1 VSKPNENQSI
11 SDREQGAD
19 RHPRRAIGRC
29 RLRAMRRLLILASV
43 LVLVDAMLYAALTP
57 LLPHFARELHLSK
70 AGAGALVG
78 AYAAGALI
86 GGLPGGR
93 AAARLGPR
101 RAVLVGLTLMG
112 LSSIGFAFANGFAT
126 LVLAR
131 MIQGVGSAF
140 TWAGAFAWLMGSTP
154 EGQRGEV
161 IGRAMSAAVVG
172 ELLGPVIGVA
182 AGALGRAT
190 VFTGLSVLAVVL
202 AVLTV
207 QIDSESP
214 AEPVDVTLKSALRAR
229 RFTSGLGVLAV
240 ASMLFGVLSV
250 LAPLH
255 LAAHGWS
262 SLAIGATWLV
272 GAGLEASAG
281 PFIGRLSD
289 ARGASTL
296 ARLALISGVP
306 VSLALATGASPGIY
320 APLVVLAALSY
331 GALFTPAFSL
341 VSEGAESAGLAQG
354 MAFGFLNAA
363 WAAGAMLGPAAAGT
377 IAGATG
383 DAVPFVLAAA
393 AAVAALAFLSQRER
407 ASPKAAAAAGN

>member
-1 VSKPNENQSI
+1 
-11 SDREQGAD
+11 
-19 RHPRRAIGRC
+19 
-29 RLRAMRRLLILASV
+29 
-43 LVLVDAMLYAALTP
+43 MLYAALTP

-154 EGQRGEV
+154 QGQRGEV

-190 VFTGLSVLAVVL
+190 VFTGLSALALVL

-207 QIDSESP
+207 QIDSESL
-214 AEPVDVTLKSALRAR
+214 AEPVDVTLRSALRAR

-240 ASMLFGVLSV
+240 ASMLVGVLSV

-255 LAAHGWS
+255 LAADGWGS
-262 SLAIGATWLV
+262 VAIGATWLV
-272 GAGLEASAG
+272 GAGLEAAAG

-296 ARLALISGVP
+296 ARLALIAGVP

-354 MAFGFLNAA
+354 MAFGLLNAA
-363 WAAGAMLGPAAAGT
+363 WALGAMLGPAAAGT

-383 DAVPFVLAAA
+383 DAVPFVLTAAG
-393 AAVAALAFLSQRER
+393 AVAALAFLRPSIGLPAPRGSE
-407 ASPKAAAAAGN
+407 A

>member
-1 VSKPNENQSI
+1 
-11 SDREQGAD
+11 
-19 RHPRRAIGRC
+19 
-29 RLRAMRRLLILASV
+29 MRRLLILASV

-57 LLPHFARELHLSK
+57 LLAHFARELHLSK

-78 AYAAGALI
+78 AYAAGALV

-112 LSSIGFAFANGFAT
+112 LSSIGFAFANAFTT
-126 LVLAR
+126 LVIAR

-140 TWAGAFAWLMGSTP
+140 TWAGAFAWLMSSTP
-154 EGQRGEV
+154 QGQRGEV
-161 IGRAMSAAVVG
+161 IGRTMSAAVVG

-190 VFTGLSVLAVVL
+190 VFTALSALALILAVM
-202 AVLTV
+202 TV
-207 QIDSESP
+207 QIDSESL
-214 AEPVDVTLKSALRAR
+214 AEPVDVTLKSALAAR

-240 ASMLFGVLSV
+240 AAMLVGVLSV

-255 LAAHGWS
+255 LAAAGWS
-262 SLAIGATWLV
+262 SVAIGATWLV
-272 GAGLEASAG
+272 GAALEASAG
-281 PFIGRLSD
+281 PLIGRLSD
-289 ARGASTL
+289 ARGASML
-296 ARLALISGVP
+296 ARLALMAGVP
-306 VSLALATGASPGIY
+306 VSLALATGASPVIY
-320 APLVVLAALSY
+320 APLVVLGALAY

-354 MAFGFLNAA
+354 MAFGLLNAA
-363 WAAGAMLGPAAAGT
+363 WAIGAMLGPAAAGT
-377 IAGATG
+377 IAGATS

-393 AAVAALAFLSQRER
+393 ASVAALAFLRPSVGVPAPRGSQ
-407 ASPKAAAAAGN
+407 A